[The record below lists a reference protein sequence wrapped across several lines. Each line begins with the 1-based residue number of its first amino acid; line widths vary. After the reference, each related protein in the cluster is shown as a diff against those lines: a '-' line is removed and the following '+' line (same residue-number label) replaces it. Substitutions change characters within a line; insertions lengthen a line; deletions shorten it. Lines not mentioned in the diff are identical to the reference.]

1 VRVELEDLRTSA
13 EKVRCIAWANE
24 PASTLEDSVVEL
36 TALRSMI
43 DAAEVEALGA
53 YDASKEWK
61 AAGALSAPARI
72 AEMTCGRAESI
83 RWRRGLA
90 RKLRSMPHTVSAFE
104 LGDISIDHVGV
115 LCRANLVCLALEFA
129 RDEEVL
135 VDKARTLPFDE
146 FVAEVQRWRDIVDPE
161 GAERRAL
168 SNYEERRV
176 HSSRTFEGMG
186 QVDAWMEP
194 LGFHEFDTEL
204 ERHYQRLLDADWAEA
219 RARLGDTATV
229 NDLSRTP
236 AQRRHDALVEMAR
249 SSQAHGGAGAE
260 PTLGTT
266 IVCDHDTYLT
276 ALARILAEME
286 GNDPNDIPYP
296 TQRRCEFADGTP
308 VTPEQAVWA
317 SIAGWIQTL
326 AVDPHG
332 HPLNYSRT
340 RRFFQGPQRDALMI
354 AFAACDDPG
363 CRIRSVH
370 CQIDHLLAWIDGGPT
385 DVVNGKPRCEG
396 HNLWKEHVR
405 ARERRG
411 RPEPKRWP

>member
-1 VRVELEDLRTSA
+1 MRVELEDLRTSA

-168 SNYEERRV
+168 P
-176 HSSRTFEGMG
+176 
-186 QVDAWMEP
+186 A
-194 LGFHEFDTEL
+194 
-204 ERHYQRLLDADWAEA
+204 LL
-219 RARLGDTATV
+219 RAAALRFW
-229 NDLSRTP
+229 LSRLRDWHLPREASLLTP
-236 AQRRHDALVEMAR
+236 KDPSHFE
-249 SSQAHGGAGAE
+249 
-260 PTLGTT
+260 
-266 IVCDHDTYLT
+266 
-276 ALARILAEME
+276 RILRE
-286 GNDPNDIPYP
+286 
-296 TQRRCEFADGTP
+296 R
-308 VTPEQAVWA
+308 
-317 SIAGWIQTL
+317 IANPW
-326 AVDPHG
+326 
-332 HPLNYSRT
+332 HPA
-340 RRFFQGPQRDALMI
+340 P
-354 AFAACDDPG
+354 
-363 CRIRSVH
+363 
-370 CQIDHLLAWIDGGPT
+370 GGPST
-385 DVVNGKPRCEG
+385 
-396 HNLWKEHVR
+396 
-405 ARERRG
+405 
-411 RPEPKRWP
+411 WP